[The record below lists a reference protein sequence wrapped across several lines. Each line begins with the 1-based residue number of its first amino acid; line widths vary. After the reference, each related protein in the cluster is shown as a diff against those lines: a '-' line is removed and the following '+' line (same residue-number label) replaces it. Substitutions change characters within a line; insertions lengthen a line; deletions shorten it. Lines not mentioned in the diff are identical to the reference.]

1 LDREVRRLEARSV
14 LKINMWELPA
24 CLHDGLEDK
33 AAKGRQVPWQ
43 KLPTALRWVNPEI
56 LATVSSTLKLRDSQF
71 WPLVAHSPSCAVY
84 FLPFHRYAVSS
95 STLRDNRKAGHGGTC
110 LNLSIVRQRKE
121 DGEFEASLDY
131 IVSLKPVWD
140 HRKTLSCCPHP
151 PRSSCK
157 KEAIEF
163 IGPSFTFSVVL
174 FCFRF

>member
-140 HRKTLSCCPHP
+140 HRKTLSCCPTP
-151 PRSSCK
+151 PK
-157 KEAIEF
+157 KR
-163 IGPSFTFSVVL
+163 GN
-174 FCFRF
+174 